1 MIKNVKMSETISGD
15 DAYQIYL
22 DLGLKKPGV
31 KSASFETIEAILIK
45 KGVKIRPKPSDSVS
59 HFSNFYSVADIL
71 ACPLQ
76 VSNSVVLFSHLEHF
90 SPTWQIC

>member
-45 KGVKIRPKPSDSVS
+45 KGVKIRPKPSDSVRQ
-59 HFSNFYSVADIL
+59 FLNFYSVADIL
-71 ACPLQ
+71 VCPLQ
-76 VSNSVVLFSHLEHF
+76 VCSATAWYLLA
-90 SPTWQIC
+90 I